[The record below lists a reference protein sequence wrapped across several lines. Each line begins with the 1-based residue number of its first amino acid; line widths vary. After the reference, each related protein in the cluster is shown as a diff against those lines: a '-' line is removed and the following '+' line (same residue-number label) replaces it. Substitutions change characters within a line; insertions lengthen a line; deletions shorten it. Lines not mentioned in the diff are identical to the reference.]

1 MDRVRDWFGVRTT
14 LLLPTLVAIL
24 SFVTGVA
31 NISAPVDSRPL
42 DPYLPEAV
50 AQTVAQTVG
59 FTGTLTGFL
68 LLVSTYGL
76 RRRLRVAW
84 YATLLFL
91 PMSAVQGVLQ
101 GSVNVPG
108 VGSVPVEVPLV
119 ALSLFSIPTV
129 LLNRRLFD
137 RELELST
144 AQQAAIAA
152 LVGAQVYITAGAYAL
167 RDYFSNLSTL
177 TDALYFA
184 VVTSSTVGY
193 GDIAPTPTSQSAK
206 LFALSAIVVGTSS
219 FALALG
225 SVLGPAIQDRIT
237 RALGTMTDTQLDLL
251 EDHVLVLG
259 YGDLTEPILEELTDL
274 AEYVV
279 VTPDS
284 ATAAALQQR
293 DVPVLT
299 ADPSDEEPQ
308 LRAGIE
314 RARAVVAATED
325 DAQDAL
331 TILTARELNP
341 GIRIVAAAT
350 DRENVRKLKRAGA
363 DSVISPA
370 VLGGHLLAESALGED
385 DSEEIADQIV
395 DDDV

>member
-1 MDRVRDWFGVRTT
+1 
-14 LLLPTLVAIL
+14 
-24 SFVTGVA
+24 
-31 NISAPVDSRPL
+31 
-42 DPYLPEAV
+42 
-50 AQTVAQTVG
+50 
-59 FTGTLTGFL
+59 
-68 LLVSTYGL
+68 
-76 RRRLRVAW
+76 
-84 YATLLFL
+84 
-91 PMSAVQGVLQ
+91 
-101 GSVNVPG
+101 
-108 VGSVPVEVPLV
+108 
-119 ALSLFSIPTV
+119 
-129 LLNRRLFD
+129 
-137 RELELST
+137 
-144 AQQAAIAA
+144 
-152 LVGAQVYITAGAYAL
+152 VYITAGAYAL

-274 AEYVV
+274 AGTSSSRR
-279 VTPDS
+279 TPPRPRQ
-284 ATAAALQQR
+284 LQQR

-341 GIRIVAAAT
+341 GFASSPRRPT
-350 DRENVRKLKRAGA
+350 RRTSGSSNERA
-363 DSVISPA
+363 PTR
-370 VLGGHLLAESALGED
+370 
-385 DSEEIADQIV
+385 
-395 DDDV
+395 

>member
-1 MDRVRDWFGVRTT
+1 MDRVREWFGVRAT

-31 NISAPVDSRPL
+31 NISAPVDARPL

-68 LLVSTYGL
+68 LLVSAYGL

-91 PMSAVQGVLQ
+91 PMSAVQGLLQ
-101 GSVNVPG
+101 GSVTVPG
-108 VGSVPVEVPLV
+108 FGPVPVSAPLI
-119 ALSLFSIPTV
+119 ALSLLSIPTV
-129 LLNRRLFD
+129 LINRRLFD
-137 RELELST
+137 RELELSA
-144 AQQAAIAA
+144 AQQASIAA
-152 LVGAQVYITAGAYAL
+152 LLGAQVYITAGAYAL
-167 RDYFSNLSTL
+167 RDDFSNLSTL

-184 VVTSSTVGY
+184 IVTSSTVGY
-193 GDIAPTPTSQSAK
+193 GDMAPVDGAQSAR
-206 LFALSAIVVGTSS
+206 LFTLSAIVVGTAS

-259 YGDLTEPILEELTDL
+259 YGDLTEPILEELTDVV
-274 AEYVV
+274 EYVV

-284 ATAAALQQR
+284 ATAATLQQR
-293 DVPVLT
+293 DVAVLT

-314 RARAVVAATED
+314 RARAVVTATND

-331 TILTARELNP
+331 SILTARELNP
-341 GIRIVAAAT
+341 EVRIVAAAT

-385 DSEEIADQIV
+385 DSEEVADRIV
-395 DDDV
+395 DDEV